1 MAGIACGYFKSGRLC
16 SCGLFCFLSLP
27 QRFHCGAKTVPQR
40 QGRKMRGRFQ
50 SKKKQKQKKTKRN
63 ISDHSCCRLENV
75 CVDKTLAAASAR
87 IRSTHS
93 QTLFLAAAKIF
104 LDPNNETGRKMDE
117 APAPRP
123 APIWQCHPMWRDKR
137 NTPTYILR
145 TVSLD
150 RKKE

>member
-1 MAGIACGYFKSGRLC
+1 MVILKAGGCVVADSSVSCPSPKGSTVGPKRSLRDRVEKCAGDFK
-16 SCGLFCFLSLP
+16 
-27 QRFHCGAKTVPQR
+27 V
-40 QGRKMRGRFQ
+40 
-50 SKKKQKQKKTKRN
+50 KKNKNKKKTKRN

-75 CVDKTLAAASAR
+75 CVDKTFAAASAR

-137 NTPTYILR
+137 NTRTYILR